1 MMLIGIKQHLSNIW
15 SSIHEMLSNSEAE
28 LKKSVAYKKK
38 RVSQKVHNSQFI
50 DTKMSLQK
58 FVIFAMIRGVPLT

>member
-1 MMLIGIKQHLSNIW
+1 MK
-15 SSIHEMLSNSEAE
+15 MLSNSEAE

-38 RVSQKVHNSQFI
+38 RVSQKVHNSLLI

-58 FVIFAMIRGVPLT
+58 FAIFVMIRGVPLT